1 MQKRIRPCVIRF
13 YKVSKL
19 KSPEEY
25 YFRLLQL
32 YMPWRN
38 KNESKLHNQSY
49 GDRYKVVE
57 GDILCNIKKHERY
70 LDIGYEELRNFD
82 FVQSDAKKDNSEFSM
97 IIPNFIDLD
106 LEDSDTMFNSTCSF
120 F

>member
-1 MQKRIRPCVIRF
+1 MKCSRPCIIRF

-38 KNESKLHNQSY
+38 KNESKLHNQIY
-49 GDRYKVVE
+49 GDRYKEIE

-97 IIPNFIDLD
+97 IIPNFLDLD